1 MRADQYEKLQAL
13 QEQLVD
19 VFLSEAD
26 PALWPGKG
34 LAPGE
39 MDQQTRG
46 DRYWSKKNA
55 VATAALAQRVTNLTH
70 KIELANGGGNGEGAG
85 ADELNEVE
93 SDLDK
98 QVAAAEKDAK
108 RLLAQV
114 QRSAKKAHDNT

>member
-1 MRADQYEKLQAL
+1 MRQDQYEKLQEL

-26 PALWPGKG
+26 PSLWPGKG
-34 LAPGE
+34 LKPGE

-55 VATAALAQRVTNLTH
+55 VATAALAQRVSNLTH
-70 KIELANGGGNGEGAG
+70 KIEMANSGNAGAG
-85 ADELNEVE
+85 ADELQDAE

-114 QRSAKKAHDNT
+114 QKSAKNAA